1 MNTARGLNGLFGPE
15 DLSEE
20 DSSDPGAPKKPTL
33 GKVRY
38 THDAIIDEI
47 LLDPSIS
54 QNELSARFG
63 FSIGWLSIVVNSS
76 AFKERLAERKGELID
91 PIIRATIEEKAAAA
105 SNRALDRLIERLDGP
120 APGAIKTQDLVAIAK
135 LSVAA
140 KTTAPPAQTQNL
152 YVVQLP
158 APAPDSQSWLANRSI
173 VPSRMNPPG
182 SIPMV
187 EIVTGG

>member
-1 MNTARGLNGLFGPE
+1 MKTRGLEGLFAPTESPG
-15 DLSEE
+15 
-20 DSSDPGAPKKPTL
+20 PGAPNKPTL

-54 QNELSARFG
+54 QNELCARFG
-63 FSIGWLSIVVNSS
+63 YGVAWMSIIINSD

-91 PIIRATIEEKAAAA
+91 PVIRASIEEKASAAA
-105 SNRALDRLIERLDGP
+105 NRALDRLIDRLDGP
-120 APGAIKTQDLVAIAK
+120 NPGAIKTQDLVSIAK
-135 LSVAA
+135 LVVAP
-140 KTTAPPAQTQNL
+140 KTAAPPPQTQNL

-173 VPSRMNPPG
+173 VPTRVNPLGPL
-182 SIPMV
+182 PMV
-187 EIVTGG
+187 EIVDRG